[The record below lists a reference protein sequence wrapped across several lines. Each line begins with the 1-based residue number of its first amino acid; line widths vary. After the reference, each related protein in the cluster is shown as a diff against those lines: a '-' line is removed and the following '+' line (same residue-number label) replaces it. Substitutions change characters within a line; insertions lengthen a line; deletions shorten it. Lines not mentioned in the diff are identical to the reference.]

1 MYGGGGWTTHGWD
14 VADKGV
20 PSNGWAKLGTAVNNW
35 CSGAQT
41 GGDAGGCSASGNPLF
56 ANPDLSNPASTTLPD
71 LSLQAS
77 SSAVNGGTWLTT
89 ATNSGTGSTTL
100 TVADTMYFQDGTW
113 GSDLARASAGLGGTM
128 QADWMAIGTVS
139 NTVQISSITRGAYN
153 APAGTI
159 TLASPMT
166 WSNGAHIWLY
176 RKSDGQQV
184 LVGTAPDYGASE
196 YAAAAPAPPTNVA
209 IVR

>member
-196 YAAAAPAPPTNVA
+196 YAAAAPAPPMNVA